1 MRATAVILALLL
13 AGCLRVGP
21 GEDLHLV
28 CERERTSP
36 WHPYSP
42 DDLAAVT
49 RVNGTIDA
57 GTLRTI
63 LQDVADRLVT
73 PGAAP
78 YETFEASLA
87 QAEEGRWR
95 FVANG
100 TWPGGEDHYDIAW
113 PAGDAPVPA
122 TAWLLKE
129 ARAAVAQ
136 EPTLADAG
144 VPTGATWSRDLPG
157 CVSLAYGEKDVV
169 VNVDKGI
176 VVSVQANGST

>member
-1 MRATAVILALLL
+1 MRAAALVLVLL
-13 AGCLRVGP
+13 FAGCLRVGP

-28 CERERTSP
+28 CERESTSP

-42 DDLAAVT
+42 DDLAVAT
-49 RVNGTIDA
+49 RVDATVDA

-78 YETFEASLA
+78 YERFEANLT
-87 QAEEGRWR
+87 QTEEGRWR

-100 TWPGGEDHYDIAW
+100 TWPGGEDHYDIPW
-113 PAGDAPVPA
+113 PAGDAPIPA
-122 TAWLLKE
+122 TAWLMRE
-129 ARAAVAQ
+129 ARAAVAG
-136 EPTLADAG
+136 EPTLAGAG
-144 VPTGATWSRDLPG
+144 EPTAGTWSRELPG
-157 CVSLAYGEKDVV
+157 CVSLAYPERSVV

-176 VVSVQANGST
+176 VVSVQTDGSA